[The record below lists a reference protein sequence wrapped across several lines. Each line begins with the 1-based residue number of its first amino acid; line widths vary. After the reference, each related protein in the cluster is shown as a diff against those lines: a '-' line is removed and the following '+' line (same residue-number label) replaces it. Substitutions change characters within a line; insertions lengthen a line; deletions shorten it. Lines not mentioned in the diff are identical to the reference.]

1 MDLDA
6 IHTIL
11 QRDCLLDSTKP
22 VLVGVSGG
30 PDSLCLLDVL
40 HRLGY
45 SLVVGHLNHGL
56 RPEAGR
62 DAQEVADFARALD
75 VPFVLGEEDVGAY
88 ARQNASSIEEAARTL
103 RYRFLFAQARR
114 LGAQAVAVGHSADD
128 QVETVLMHLLRG
140 AGLAGLKGMQFRTL
154 PTPWSEH
161 IPLVRPL
168 LSIWREQI
176 LSYCQERGIRPVVDL
191 SNLDTTFFRNR
202 LRHELI
208 PYLQGYAPRLPENLL
223 RMAQVLNGDYQL
235 IMDMVAV
242 AWKTCLVGEGPG
254 YLLFDLRSLKD
265 QPVAVQRHLLRQG
278 IAVHRPGLRDIDFA
292 AVERALAFLDS
303 PSRSGQCD
311 LIAGLRLV
319 YEGDHLCLAT
329 WEADLP
335 AGEWPQVPQGESLH
349 LDVPGNLFLPGGWC
363 LVAEI
368 APQVEIARQ
377 QAYTNADPY
386 QAWADAE
393 RARFPLVV
401 RSRHPGDRLRPF
413 GMGGRSIKLA
423 NFMINVK
430 LPRRA
435 RRAWPLVCSQ
445 GNILWVP
452 GYRLAHDFGV
462 THSTQRVLWLHLDK
476 EVA

>member
-1 MDLDA
+1 M
-6 IHTIL
+6 
-11 QRDCLLDSTKP
+11 
-22 VLVGVSGG
+22 
-30 PDSLCLLDVL
+30 LDVL

-62 DAQEVADFARALD
+62 DAQEVANFAQALD

-114 LGAQAVAVGHSADD
+114 LAAQAVAVGHSADD

-168 LSIWREQI
+168 LSTWREQI
-176 LSYCQERGIRPVVDL
+176 LSYCQERGIQPVIDR

-208 PYLQGYAPRLPENLL
+208 PSLQGYAPRLPENLL

-235 IMDMVAV
+235 IRDLVAA
-242 AWKTCLVGEGPG
+242 AWETCLVGEGLG
-254 YLLFDLRSLKD
+254 YLVFDLRSLKG
-265 QPVAVQRHLLRQG
+265 QPVAVQRHLFRRG

-292 AVERALAFLDS
+292 AVERALAFMDS
-303 PSRSGQCD
+303 PPRSGQCD
-311 LIAGLRLV
+311 LIAGLRLF
-319 YEGDHLCLAT
+319 YEGDHLWLAT

-335 AGEWPQVPQGESLH
+335 AGDWPQVPQGEPLQ
-349 LDVPGNLFLPGGWC
+349 LDVPGDLPLPGGWH

-368 APQVEIARQ
+368 ATQVEIARQ
-377 QAYTNADPY
+377 QAFTNADPY
-386 QAWADAE
+386 QAWADAD

-401 RSRHPGDRLRPF
+401 RSRHPGDRLQPL
-413 GMGGRSIKLA
+413 GMDGRSIKLA
-423 NFMINVK
+423 DFMINVK
-430 LPRRA
+430 LSRRA
-435 RRAWPLVCSQ
+435 RHTWPLVCSQ
-445 GNILWVP
+445 DKILWVP
-452 GYRLAHDFGV
+452 GYRLDHEYGV
-462 THSTQRVLWLHLDK
+462 THSTRRILWLRLDK
-476 EVA
+476 EVER